1 MTEKTKKI
9 IMTEEEFMNF
19 EKQVAEDNGIVDGTV
34 VDEYIDAADKA
45 GDIEDFTTEPTEPLE
60 AVQNEDDKILGEDAG
75 TAENG
80 PTELVV
86 HGRLAEH
93 GDLCYC
99 TDGYINPKTGKLY
112 SHLCKYLKY
121 PLVNEYPKITCLLN
135 KKTLIRHE
143 YQTPGVLD
151 RRPDVWVPVCSTGCP
166 NSKSSPM
173 KMAFL
178 REDNVTYP
186 VQKDVS
192 DE

>member
-1 MTEKTKKI
+1 
-9 IMTEEEFMNF
+9 MTEEEFSALENGNSENMDF
-19 EKQVAEDNGIVDGTV
+19 EKQVAEDNSI

-45 GDIEDFTTEPTEPLE
+45 GDIEDLTTAPTEPLE

-86 HGRLAEH
+86 HGRLEEH